1 MGPGAE
7 QPEPVQPGAGSLPA
21 PPAPPAPAAAPPA
34 EPDLSTVGGP
44 GAGSVT
50 ADEASGVRWPVLA
63 TPNSRRLL
71 ATRLTG
77 QAADGLLQAALGSF
91 VLFSPERQATA
102 GQVAAAFALLL
113 LPYSLLGPFTGV
125 FLDRWNRARVL
136 VLANV
141 ARGSVMI
148 GIAFMV
154 AADRDGLDLG
164 TAVLISMGIG
174 RLWLAG
180 LSAGLPL
187 VVAPAHLVTANAL
200 FPTAGTIASA
210 IATVTGLLLMPVLG
224 PGGATRLILLVATG
238 LLVSAAI
245 ASRIPRRALGP
256 EAGEARL
263 ASLTSDVMAVVRGM
277 VAGLIHV
284 HHRPRA
290 RRGMAVVM
298 AHRVAFGALMVDTL
312 LVVRNTLN
320 PADDPDAALSDFA
333 LTAAGASLGSFLAAV
348 TAPRVVRRIGLAPW
362 SATTLFVAAVV
373 APLSFASLQLPL
385 MAIGSL
391 TMGFAGQT
399 VKIAGDTILQQDIDE
414 GYRGRVFSL
423 YDVGLNVALVSGICL
438 TAFTAPTDGIA
449 PALWIGVGLLL
460 AATGAWSLRPAVVRG

>member
-1 MGPGAE
+1 M
-7 QPEPVQPGAGSLPA
+7 PVAPVRL
-21 PPAPPAPAAAPPA
+21 PPAD
-34 EPDLSTVGGP
+34 EP
-44 GAGSVT
+44 
-50 ADEASGVRWPVLA
+50 GVRWPVLA
-63 TPNSRRLL
+63 TANSRRLL

-77 QAADGLLQAALGSF
+77 QASDGLLQAALGSF

-136 VLANV
+136 VVANL
-141 ARGSVMI
+141 ARGLVMI
-148 GIAFMV
+148 GIALMV
-154 AADRDGLDLG
+154 AAGRDGLDLG
-164 TAVLISMGIG
+164 TAVLVTMGIG

-200 FPTAGTIASA
+200 FPTAGTIAAA

-224 PGGATRLILLVATG
+224 PDGASRLILMVAAG

-245 ASRIPRRALGP
+245 ATRIPRRDLGP
-256 EAGEARL
+256 EAGEAGM
-263 ASLTSDVMAVVRGM
+263 ASLTSDLLAVVRGM
-277 VAGLIHV
+277 VAGVVHV

-298 AHRVAFGALMVDTL
+298 AHRVAFGALLVDAL
-312 LVVRNTLN
+312 LLVRNTLN
-320 PADDPDAALSDFA
+320 TPDSTDAALADFA

-348 TAPRVVRRIGLAPW
+348 TAPRVIRRIGLAPW

-373 APLSFASLQLPL
+373 APLCFATLQLPL

-391 TMGFAGQT
+391 TMGFSGQT
-399 VKIAGDTILQQDIDE
+399 VKIAGDTVLQQDIEE

-438 TAFTAPTDGIA
+438 TAFSAPTDGIA
-449 PALWIGVGLLL
+449 APLWIGVGLLL
-460 AATGAWSLRPAVVRG
+460 AATGAWSLRPAAVRG

>member
-1 MGPGAE
+1 MLHSMGVGAEPPDPVLPAPGGLPAPMAGPGA
-7 QPEPVQPGAGSLPA
+7 PALPA
-21 PPAPPAPAAAPPA
+21 ATDAP
-34 EPDLSTVGGP
+34 E
-44 GAGSVT
+44 
-50 ADEASGVRWPVLA
+50 VRWPVLA
-63 TPNSRRLL
+63 TVNARRLL

-77 QAADGLLQAALGSF
+77 QASDGLLQAALGSF

-141 ARGSVMI
+141 ARGTVMI
-148 GIAFMV
+148 GISFMV

-210 IATVTGLLLMPVLG
+210 IATVIGLLLMPRLG
-224 PGGATRLILLVATG
+224 DEGAGRLVLLVAFG

-256 EAGEARL
+256 QTGEAGL
-263 ASLTSDVMAVVRGM
+263 ASLTSDLVAVVRGM
-277 VAGLIHV
+277 VAGVVHV

-298 AHRVAFGALMVDTL
+298 AHRVAFGALLVDAL
-312 LVVRNTLN
+312 LLVRNTLN
-320 PADDPDAALSDFA
+320 PTDDPDAALADFA
-333 LTAAGASLGSFLAAV
+333 LTAAGASLGSFAAAL

-373 APLSFASLQLPL
+373 APLGFATQQLALISLGSFV
-385 MAIGSL
+385 
-391 TMGFAGQT
+391 MGFAGQT
-399 VKIAGDTILQQDIDE
+399 VKIAGDTVLQQDIDE
-414 GYRGRVFSL
+414 GFRGRVFSL
-423 YDVGLNVALVSGICL
+423 YDVGLNVALVTGICL
-438 TAFTAPTDGIA
+438 TALSAPSDGIA
-449 PALWIGVGLLL
+449 PPLWIGVGALLM
-460 AATGAWSLRPAVVRG
+460 ATGAWSLRPAAERD

>member
-1 MGPGAE
+1 MLLGMGLGVQPPDPVLPGPSGL
-7 QPEPVQPGAGSLPA
+7 PEPTA
-21 PPAPPAPAAAPPA
+21 PAPAAA
-34 EPDLSTVGGP
+34 
-44 GAGSVT
+44 
-50 ADEASGVRWPVLA
+50 GVRWPVLA

-77 QAADGLLQAALGSF
+77 QASDGLLQAALGSF

-136 VLANV
+136 VVANV
-141 ARGSVMI
+141 ARSALMVGV
-148 GIAFMV
+148 ALMV

-224 PGGATRLILLVATG
+224 SEGATRLILLVAAG

-320 PADDPDAALSDFA
+320 PANDPDAALSDFA

-373 APLSFASLQLPL
+373 APLTFASLQLPL

-449 PALWIGVGLLL
+449 PPLWIGVGLLL
-460 AATGAWSLRPAVVRG
+460 AATGAWSLRPAAVRG

>member
-1 MGPGAE
+1 MLLGMGLGVQPPDPVLPGPSGL
-7 QPEPVQPGAGSLPA
+7 PEPTA
-21 PPAPPAPAAAPPA
+21 PAPAA
-34 EPDLSTVGGP
+34 D
-44 GAGSVT
+44 
-50 ADEASGVRWPVLA
+50 GVRWPVLA

-77 QAADGLLQAALGSF
+77 QASDGLLQAALGSF

-136 VLANV
+136 VVANV
-141 ARGSVMI
+141 ARSALMVGV
-148 GIAFMV
+148 ALMV

-224 PGGATRLILLVATG
+224 SEGATRLILLVAAG

-320 PADDPDAALSDFA
+320 PANDPDAALSDFA

-348 TAPRVVRRIGLAPW
+348 TAPRVMRRIGLAPW

-373 APLSFASLQLPL
+373 APLTFASLQLPL

-449 PALWIGVGLLL
+449 PPLWIGVGLLL
-460 AATGAWSLRPAVVRG
+460 AATGAWSLRPAAVRG

>member
-1 MGPGAE
+1 MLLGMGLG
-7 QPEPVQPGAGSLPA
+7 VQPPDPVLPGPSGLPA
-21 PPAPPAPAAAPPA
+21 PTAPAPAA
-34 EPDLSTVGGP
+34 D
-44 GAGSVT
+44 
-50 ADEASGVRWPVLA
+50 GVRWPVLA

-77 QAADGLLQAALGSF
+77 QASDGLLQAALGSF

-136 VLANV
+136 VVANV
-141 ARGSVMI
+141 ARSALMVGV
-148 GIAFMV
+148 ALMV

-224 PGGATRLILLVATG
+224 SEGATRLILLVAAG

-320 PADDPDAALSDFA
+320 PANDPDAALSDFA

-348 TAPRVVRRIGLAPW
+348 TAPRVMRRIGLAPW

-373 APLSFASLQLPL
+373 APLTFASLQLPL

-449 PALWIGVGLLL
+449 PPLWIGVGLLL

>member
-7 QPEPVQPGAGSLPA
+7 PSERGLPA
-21 PPAPPAPAAAPPA
+21 P
-34 EPDLSTVGGP
+34 GGP
-44 GAGSVT
+44 TVSGPTAGPPP
-50 ADEASGVRWPVLA
+50 GGRWPVLA
-63 TPNSRRLL
+63 TLNARRLL

-136 VLANV
+136 VVANV
-141 ARGSVMI
+141 ARGAIMI

-154 AADRDGLDLG
+154 AAGRDGLDLG
-164 TAVLISMGIG
+164 TAVLVSMGIG

-200 FPTAGTIASA
+200 FPTAGTIAAA
-210 IATVTGLLLMPVLG
+210 IATVLGLLLMPILG
-224 PGGATRLILLVATG
+224 PDGASRLILLVAAG

-245 ASRIPRRALGP
+245 ATRIPRRDLGP
-256 EAGEARL
+256 EAGEAGL
-263 ASLTSDVMAVVRGM
+263 ASLTSDLLAVVRGM
-277 VAGLIHV
+277 VAGVVHV

-298 AHRVAFGALMVDTL
+298 AHRVAFGALLVNAL
-312 LVVRNTLN
+312 LLVRNTLN
-320 PADDPDAALSDFA
+320 PVDDPDAALADFA
-333 LTAAGASLGSFLAAV
+333 LTAAGASLGSLLAAV
-348 TAPRVVRRIGLAPW
+348 TAPRLVRRLGLAPW
-362 SATTLFVAAVV
+362 SAATLFGAALV
-373 APLSFASLQLPL
+373 APLCFASMQLPL
-385 MAIGSL
+385 LAVGSL
-391 TMGFAGQT
+391 AMGFSGQT
-399 VKIAGDTILQQDIDE
+399 VKIAGDTVLQQDVDE

-438 TAFTAPTDGIA
+438 TAFTAPSDGVA
-449 PALWIGVGLLL
+449 PPLWLGVGLLL
-460 AATGAWSLRPAVVRG
+460 AATGAWSLRPAGVRG